1 MLHKLDFH
9 GNGFSADLGL
19 SSSQLFKL
27 LWRARHWSLAS
38 FPSKG
43 GLPARKKM
51 LSITGMAPL
60 DGLINNTGTSVGAG
74 FVQSFAW
81 SQRKIKKEILLL
93 SSPRSFIPQF
103 LGRHPYSLFVVKQAV
118 AYWNLD
124 CFLHDKQQPVKS
136 KRYKKV
142 DIFC

>member
-43 GLPARKKM
+43 GLPARTKM
-51 LSITGMAPL
+51 LSITGMAPP
-60 DGLINNTGTSVGAG
+60 DGLINNAGILVGSG
-74 FVQSFAW
+74 FLRSFVW
-81 SQRKIKKEILLL
+81 SQKEKKRRYHYCLPPELYTAIPRLTSLLACRRRT
-93 SSPRSFIPQF
+93 SR
-103 LGRHPYSLFVVKQAV
+103 RV
-118 AYWNLD
+118 
-124 CFLHDKQQPVKS
+124 
-136 KRYKKV
+136 
-142 DIFC
+142 